1 MGRVGAHPEEKR
13 LVFAPVEQLSADR
26 GLTSE
31 SGRKHPVS
39 TVYDNLGIAM
49 DQDRRKRLTHLCERP
64 GVVEILGHEPG

>member
-13 LVFAPVEQLSADR
+13 LVFGPLSADR

-31 SGRKHPVS
+31 SGRKHPVA

-64 GVVEILGHEPG
+64 GVVEILGH